1 MPYNVPD
8 VPRPNKFQKW
18 LLLASISIVRRFRN
32 RTGSVLMLTSDLCV
46 KYGSRLDVV
55 EAQTMLFIAKHT
67 SIPVPKIYFAF
78 TDEECTYILMER
90 IHGHSASR
98 GWVRRSDAS
107 KQRVLEAL
115 KKMVLE
121 MRGLISQ
128 SNAICSVSGGSLYD
142 MRIPMNTRR
151 FGPFD
156 NVQEFHNHLRNGK
169 QTSSNSCDEYLRL
182 FELHSH
188 DWSSPTFTHGDL
200 SSLNILVRGD
210 DVVGIIDW
218 ETAGWYPPY
227 WEYTTACQ
235 VNPRNPFWR
244 DEIEKFLEEMPEAL
258 EMDQLR
264 QKYFGDWFG

>member
-1 MPYNVPD
+1 
-8 VPRPNKFQKW
+8 
-18 LLLASISIVRRFRN
+18 
-32 RTGSVLMLTSDLCV
+32 MLTSDLCV

-78 TDEECTYILMER
+78 TDDECTYILMER
-90 IHGHSASR
+90 VHGQPAVW
-98 GWVRRSDAS
+98 GWVHRSDAS
-107 KQRVLEAL
+107 KQRVLEGL
-115 KKMVLE
+115 KKMILE
-121 MRGLISQ
+121 MRSLTPQ

-142 MRIPMNTRR
+142 LRIPMMTTR

-156 NVQEFHNHLRNGK
+156 SVREFHNYLRNNT
-169 QTSSNSCDEYLRL
+169 QTGSNACDEFLRL
-182 FELHSH
+182 VSLHSQ
-188 DWSSPTFTHGDL
+188 DWGRPTFTHGDL

-227 WEYTTACQ
+227 WEYTTGCQ
-235 VNPRNPFWR
+235 VNPQNPFWR
-244 DEIEKFLEEMPEAL
+244 DEIGKFLEEMPEAL
-258 EMDQLR
+258 EMDLLR